1 MADRMCQSGDVK
13 VGSLVKN
20 KIMSFSHY
28 LKSKSPYQDLCRK
41 PKHRRDMFVVQY
53 EMRSFWG
60 GVSVQY
66 VIAAVLGSFL
76 ILYPCCRYK
85 GMTRFKHLI
94 SHDLEGV
101 FTPTQIGRRLQQL
114 GCVQPRKRRSIL
126 ADMSDDQG
134 ENHQYKSSTDDDH
147 RSETEKVSN
156 DSDEILG
163 ISNLN
168 ILPGS
173 DSGFKA
179 SWGSSS
185 RKNVQKKSEAG
196 NIKPNCKKP
205 DSTITIE
212 KESVLSQESESD
224 DDLPIAQHMSVKRI
238 FGRRITRP
246 EPEQKSRIKDGF
258 ESDNDDDE
266 PIVHKMSTKETPKRK
281 EEVQQ
286 EQVEIVSGV
295 VDIEGEQPVQK
306 SPKRTY
312 ERKQKPQLDQQHME
326 KDTWG
331 DSDTGNICVALF

>member
-1 MADRMCQSGDVK
+1 
-13 VGSLVKN
+13 
-20 KIMSFSHY
+20 
-28 LKSKSPYQDLCRK
+28 
-41 PKHRRDMFVVQY
+41 
-53 EMRSFWG
+53 
-60 GVSVQY
+60 
-66 VIAAVLGSFL
+66 
-76 ILYPCCRYK
+76 
-85 GMTRFKHLI
+85 MTRFKHLI

-147 RSETEKVSN
+147 RSETEEVSN
-156 DSDEILG
+156 DSDKMLG
-163 ISNLN
+163 ISKMN

-179 SWGSSS
+179 SWGSSA

-205 DSTITIE
+205 DSTIPNE
-212 KESVLSQESESD
+212 KEILSQESGSD

-246 EPEQKSRIKDGF
+246 EPEQKIRIKDGF
-258 ESDNDDDE
+258 ESRESDSDDDE
-266 PIVHKMSTKETPKRK
+266 PIVHKMSTKETPKRR

-286 EQVEIVSGV
+286 EQMEVVSGI

-312 ERKQKPQLDQQHME
+312 ERKQKPDQQHME

-331 DSDTGNICVALF
+331 DTDTGNISVALF

>member
-1 MADRMCQSGDVK
+1 
-13 VGSLVKN
+13 
-20 KIMSFSHY
+20 
-28 LKSKSPYQDLCRK
+28 
-41 PKHRRDMFVVQY
+41 MFVKHP
-53 EMRSFWG
+53 SA
-60 GVSVQY
+60 QY

-76 ILYPCCRYK
+76 FPYPCCRYK

-134 ENHQYKSSTDDDH
+134 EDHQYKSSTDNDH

-156 DSDEILG
+156 DSAEILG
-163 ISNLN
+163 ISKMN

-179 SWGSSS
+179 SWGSSA
-185 RKNVQKKSEAG
+185 RKNVQKKFEAG
-196 NIKPNCKKP
+196 NIKPNSKKP
-205 DSTITIE
+205 DSTIPNE

-246 EPEQKSRIKDGF
+246 EPEQKIRIKDGF
-258 ESDNDDDE
+258 ESRESDSDDDE

-281 EEVQQ
+281 EGVQQ
-286 EQVEIVSGV
+286 EQVKIVSGI
-295 VDIEGEQPVQK
+295 VDMEGEQFIQK

-312 ERKQKPQLDQQHME
+312 ERKQKSQLDQQHME

-331 DSDTGNICVALF
+331 DSDTGKISVALF